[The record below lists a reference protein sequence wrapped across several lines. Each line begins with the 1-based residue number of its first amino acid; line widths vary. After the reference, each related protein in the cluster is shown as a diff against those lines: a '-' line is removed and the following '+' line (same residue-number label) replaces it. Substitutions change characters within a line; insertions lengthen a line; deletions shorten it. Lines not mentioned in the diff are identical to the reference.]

1 MTRLR
6 VFLPLP
12 LLVLGAAFAGSTP
25 TQAGPQNQAQTA
37 AKPALPN
44 PSADVLEKKFAA
56 RLDETARRVDG
67 VVSYCVIDLTSGK
80 RFSLLEQNVQP
91 TASTIKLAIL
101 YELAKQADEGRLS
114 LDDVRPLSRKNAVDG
129 GLLFNLGTPTMTLRD
144 YATLMAII
152 SDNTATNLLIDTVG
166 MEAVNARLRSLG
178 FVSTKLRRHMIDLA
192 AALRGD
198 ENVSTA
204 GELAK
209 LLEVVYRG
217 QGLTEK
223 GREETLRI
231 LKIRNDLKGSWM
243 TRAIPAN
250 VEIACKE
257 GVLDGVR
264 AEAAIIYAKNRP
276 FIVTVMGTY
285 LQDETAG
292 EKVIEEIAREAYEY
306 FSRLGAGSEYG
317 RLIGRD

>member
-6 VFLPLP
+6 AFLPV
-12 LLVLGAAFAGSTP
+12 LVLGAALAGSTH
-25 TQAGPQNQAQTA
+25 TVARTQNQPLSA
-37 AKPALPN
+37 ATPALPN
-44 PSADVLEKKFAA
+44 PSADVLEKKFAV
-56 RLDETARRVDG
+56 RLDETARHVDG
-67 VVSYCVIDLTSGK
+67 VVSYCIIDLTSGK
-80 RFSLLEQNVQP
+80 RFGLLEQNVQP

-101 YELAKQADEGRLS
+101 YELVKQADEGRLT
-114 LDDVRPLSRKNAVDG
+114 LDDPRTLSRKNAVDG
-129 GLLFNLGTPTMTLRD
+129 GLLFNLGTPAMTLRD

-152 SDNTATNLLIDTVG
+152 SDNTATNLLIDAVG

-178 FVSTKLRRHMIDLA
+178 LGSTKLRRHMIDLA

-204 GELAK
+204 GDLAR
-209 LLEVVYRG
+209 LLEMLNRG
-217 QGLTEK
+217 EGLSPKARDEA
-223 GREETLRI
+223 LRI

-243 TRAIPAN
+243 TRAIPAS

-264 AEAAIIYAKNRP
+264 AEAAIVYVKNRP

-292 EKVIEEIAREAYEY
+292 EKAIEEIARQAYEY

-317 RLIGRD
+317 RRIGRE

>member
-6 VFLPLP
+6 VFLPV
-12 LLVLGAAFAGSTP
+12 LVLGAAFAGSTYTLAR
-25 TQAGPQNQAQTA
+25 TQNPPPSTA
-37 AKPALPN
+37 KSAMPN
-44 PSADVLEKKFAA
+44 PSAEVLEKKFAV
-56 RLDETARRVDG
+56 RLDETARHIDG
-67 VVSYCVIDLTSGK
+67 VVSYCIIDLTSGK
-80 RFSLLEQNVQP
+80 RFGLLEQNVQP

-101 YELAKQADEGRLS
+101 YELVKQADEGRLS
-114 LDDVRPLSRKNAVDG
+114 LDDARTLSRKNAVDG
-129 GLLFNLGTPTMTLRD
+129 GLLFNLGTPAMTLRD

-152 SDNTATNLLIDTVG
+152 SDNTATNLLIDAVG

-178 FVSTKLRRHMIDLA
+178 LGSTKLRRHMIDLA

-204 GELAK
+204 GDLAR
-209 LLEVVYRG
+209 LLEVLNRG
-217 QGLTEK
+217 EGLSPKARDEA
-223 GREETLRI
+223 LRI

-292 EKVIEEIAREAYEY
+292 EKAIEEITRQAYEY

-317 RLIGRD
+317 RLLGRE